1 VSQAVHVFLGEPFL
15 REQAIKEKI
24 QSLEAKESLGKFAF
38 EGAKLDVAQLQEAV
52 FAPSLF
58 EPGRWVLI
66 RQAHEFPDAEA
77 LLKLLEKQLPPSVY
91 VLLDFEKL
99 DKRSALYKWLKSNAE
114 LAEFAALDRRTLPG
128 KIKDLLSQRKV
139 KLSAE
144 AFQYLSTTVQPDLM
158 QLQNEIHKLSLFP
171 SKEPLTLEEV
181 QGLMFGGQQANVF
194 QFFDTLGARNPRALG
209 QFKQLRE
216 SGEEA
221 SKLYFML
228 ASHIRSLLM
237 LKSLQDQGLSQAEV
251 AKQSGLAPWMVTRRL
266 PQTQKWTQAALV
278 DAVHRLHNDDAAI
291 KTGRND
297 AESALLE
304 LILTWVGRQ
313 S

>member
-1 VSQAVHVFLGEPFL
+1 
-15 REQAIKEKI
+15 
-24 QSLEAKESLGKFAF
+24 
-38 EGAKLDVAQLQEAV
+38 
-52 FAPSLF
+52 LF

-66 RQAHEFPDAEA
+66 RQSHEFSDTEA

-91 VLLDFEKL
+91 LLLDFEKL
-99 DKRSALYKWLKSNAE
+99 DKRSALYKWLKANAG

-128 KIKDLLSQRKV
+128 KIKDLLGEKKV

-144 AFQYLSTTVQPDLM
+144 AFQYLSTAVQPDLM
-158 QLQNEIHKLSLFP
+158 HLQNEVHKLSLYP

-194 QFFDTLGARNPRALG
+194 QFFDTLGARNPAALG
-209 QFKQLRE
+209 QFKQLLE

-221 SKLYFML
+221 SKLFYML
-228 ASHIRSLLM
+228 ISHIRSLLM

-251 AKQSGLAPWMVTRRL
+251 AKQSGLAPWMVSRRL
-266 PQTQKWTQAALV
+266 SQTQKWTQVALV
-278 DAVHRLHNDDAAI
+278 DTIHQLHDYDVAI

-297 AESALLE
+297 AESVLLE
-304 LILTWVGRQ
+304 LILNWVGRQ
-313 S
+313 T